1 MSLFLRVQEMK
12 ETKHQGGPLYSVALS
27 FLSLSLQ
34 RFISSFSFFLPFY
47 TFFPLRPRGRNRAI
61 REFCVH
67 FSKERVFESLAL
79 LIMNFSLF
87 SREKQ
92 VTSKAD

>member
-34 RFISSFSFFLPFY
+34 RFISSFSFFSAILYFFY
-47 TFFPLRPRGRNRAI
+47 PSDREAGTARSGRFVFTFQK
-61 REFCVH
+61 REF
-67 FSKERVFESLAL
+67 SNRL
-79 LIMNFSLF
+79 LY
-87 SREKQ
+87 
-92 VTSKAD
+92 